1 MKASKLLVSTAAAI
15 AVVGS
20 IGFAYAQSTDANTTA
35 PITPGQTQAE
45 PVAPSATIPVPPSM
59 QDKPAA
65 TGTVPSGT
73 VNDMPATTAAP
84 APPVDVAPTQPPSAT
99 DAMPAERA
107 PQADRN

>member
-1 MKASKLLVSTAAAI
+1 MNASKLLVSTAAAI

-20 IGFAYAQSTDANTTA
+20 IGFAYAQSTDANATA

-45 PVAPSATIPVPPSM
+45 PVAPSTTPPVPPSL

-65 TGTVPSGT
+65 TGAVPSGP
-73 VNDMPATTAAP
+73 VSDMPATTAAP
-84 APPVDVAPTQPPSAT
+84 VPPADAAPTQPPLST
-99 DAMPAERA
+99 DTMPAERA